1 MIEPIYFLLC
11 LPIFLFC
18 IKIFRQRR
26 ITAAANN
33 MTNMPGV
40 CFTYPFF
47 VANGVTEQCIICSVD
62 GHDHSD
68 EFGSEINRFVNNWQF
83 PNGKISF
90 YFFITRRITAAANNM
105 TNMPVVCRTSPAIV
119 ANGVNAQFII
129 CNDYDHDHYDDEFGP
144 FNESNSSVQI
154 VSVLE
159 YYVYIFI
166 QN

>member
-18 IKIFRQRR
+18 IMIFRQRR

-62 GHDHSD
+62 GHDHTD
-68 EFGSEINRFVNNWQF
+68 EFGSDIKKTVVNVLI
-83 PNGKISF
+83 PNMEFQLS
-90 YFFITRRITAAANNM
+90 YNFFIDAAIDM
-105 TNMPVVCRTSPAIV
+105 TNMPTVCCTSPTIV

-144 FNESNSSVQI
+144 FNESNSFVQI
-154 VSVLE
+154 VSFLE
-159 YYVYIFI
+159 YYVYLFI

>member
-40 CFTYPFF
+40 CFTYPFN
-47 VANGVTEQCIICSVD
+47 VADGVNEQCIICNVD
-62 GHDHSD
+62 GHEHKH
-68 EFGSEINRFVNNWQF
+68 EFGTEYLINCIMQF
-83 PNGKISF
+83 PNGRISF
-90 YFFITRRITAAANNM
+90 YFFISRRITAAANNM
-105 TNMPVVCRTSPAIV
+105 TNRPVVCRTSPAIV